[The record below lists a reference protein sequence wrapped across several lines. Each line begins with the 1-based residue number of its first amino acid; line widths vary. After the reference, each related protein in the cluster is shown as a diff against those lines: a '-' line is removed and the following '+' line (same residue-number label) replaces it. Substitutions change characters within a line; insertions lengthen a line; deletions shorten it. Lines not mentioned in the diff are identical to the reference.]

1 MAVPGQQP
9 QKSYQQWAQAIQ
21 PTWMQT
27 PLAAAW
33 VGQVG
38 AIKDWLIQNCKL
50 GVLQRFP
57 YFAAPDA
64 LAQIGIDRGILQS
77 PTDTLTS
84 YAQRLVN
91 AWTAWQYAGTAFGLL
106 TQLAA
111 AGYTNVLI
119 AQQNQW
125 LFTLSGGALVAQKID
140 AFNNGTAASPVYFDR
155 PYWLFDLGQ
164 AGALVPAGG
173 SGTPNAP
180 ADLIGWPQ
188 ARRWARYQVIFL
200 NPLPSGPSPLPN
212 WTNVQPTLTSS
223 TSPALSEIDSIR
235 KLIAQWGPGISICK
249 GITAVTH
256 GQVWGYPQLTWTN
269 SDTWATLWASTSV
282 TWTQVVGSPT

>member
-1 MAVPGQQP
+1 MAGTP
-9 QKSYQQWAQAIQ
+9 QKSYSQWAQAMQ
-21 PTWMQT
+21 PTWLQT
-27 PLAAAW
+27 PEAAAW
-33 VGQVG
+33 VGGMGYV
-38 AIKDWLIQNCKL
+38 KDWLAQNCKL

-64 LAQIGIDRGILQS
+64 LAQIGIDRGIPQAVS
-77 PTDTLTS
+77 DTLTS

-91 AWTAWQYAGTAFGLL
+91 AWTTWQSAGTAFGLL

-111 AGYTNVLI
+111 AGYTNVMI
-119 AQQNQW
+119 AQQNKW
-125 LFTLSGGALVAQKID
+125 LFTLSAGALVATAIN
-140 AFNNGTAASPVYFDR
+140 AFNNGNASSPAYFDR
-155 PYWLFDLGQ
+155 PYWLFDLAQ
-164 AGALVPAGG
+164 SGALSAAQGG
-173 SGTPNAP
+173 PVTTAP
-180 ADLIGWPQ
+180 ADTPGQPQ
-188 ARRWARYQVIFL
+188 AHRWARYQVIFL

-282 TWTQVVGSPT
+282 SWSPSVGSPT